1 MEDMVKSFNPL
12 SLDSRQPKDK
22 SSLNLI
28 QVFMKT
34 SKRRRLLS
42 EMSFTSKL
50 PQEPL
55 KELEDLILML
65 PNTIL
70 KLKNTFQ
77 FQRVMSIRRRKL
89 SKTLLFM
96 ISIWLMLSLKVET
109 ISFL

>member
-12 SLDSRQPKDK
+12 SLDLRLPKDK

-96 ISIWLMLSLKVET
+96 ISIWPMLSLKVET